1 MTLKEKI
8 QTEFVTAM
16 KAKDEVAK
24 SALSGLKAKITEAEK
39 ANGNIS
45 LGDTEIV
52 KVVSS
57 AIKQRKQSVEAF
69 ENAGR
74 SDMAQSEKNEIM
86 VLEKFLPSQ
95 MSPEDIEKEVR
106 EIISGMPEVATN
118 ANALQGKTMGT
129 FNKKFPGQ
137 ADPKLVMEIIKK
149 VTG

>member
-95 MSPEDIEKEVR
+95 MSPENIEKEVR
-106 EIISGMPEVATN
+106 EIISGMSEIATN

>member
-39 ANGNIS
+39 ANVNVS

-57 AIKQRKQSVEAF
+57 SKTKTKRQKTKSRF
-69 ENAGR
+69 NH
-74 SDMAQSEKNEIM
+74 N
-86 VLEKFLPSQ
+86 L
-95 MSPEDIEKEVR
+95 
-106 EIISGMPEVATN
+106 
-118 ANALQGKTMGT
+118 LQW
-129 FNKKFPGQ
+129 Q
-137 ADPKLVMEIIKK
+137 
-149 VTG
+149 